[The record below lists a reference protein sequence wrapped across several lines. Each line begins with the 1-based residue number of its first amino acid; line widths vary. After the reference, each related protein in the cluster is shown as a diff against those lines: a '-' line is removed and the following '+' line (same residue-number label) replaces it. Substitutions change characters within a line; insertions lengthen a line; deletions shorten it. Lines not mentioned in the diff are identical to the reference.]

1 MLGADNTLKTDA
13 ESSNE
18 PKWAG
23 QREHFG
29 QGHRRLADLV
39 NNIAGMNCFNT
50 LVIAAAD
57 LGYRGGSI
65 YQDVSPLQVVWGLV
79 AILMAA
85 ILLLG
90 MMLRET
96 HAIGNVSFWKFFDA
110 VGLCCDGI
118 ACTHGRLNRRAMF
131 YHSTLLTACFPGRQH

>member
-1 MLGADNTLKTDA
+1 M
-13 ESSNE
+13 
-18 PKWAG
+18 
-23 QREHFG
+23 
-29 QGHRRLADLV
+29 ADLV

-65 YQDVSPLQVVWGLV
+65 SQDVSPLQVVWGLV

-90 MMLRET
+90 MVLRET
-96 HAIGNVSFWKFFDA
+96 HAIGNISF
-110 VGLCCDGI
+110 
-118 ACTHGRLNRRAMF
+118 
-131 YHSTLLTACFPGRQH
+131 